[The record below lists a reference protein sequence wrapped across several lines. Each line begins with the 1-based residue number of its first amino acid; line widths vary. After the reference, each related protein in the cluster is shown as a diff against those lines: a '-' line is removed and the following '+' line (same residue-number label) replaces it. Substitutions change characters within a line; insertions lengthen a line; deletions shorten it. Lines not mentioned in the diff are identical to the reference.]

1 MVSGRDDRPY
11 FFLSYART
19 PKRDPSERDDPDR
32 WVFKLYRDLC
42 GAILQMTDARPEE
55 AGFMDRENKLGTE
68 WSPELTTAL
77 ARCRVFVPLYSRRY
91 FESDNCGREW
101 FAFARRE
108 ITHKAQGSRVVD
120 AVVPALWTRIER
132 DKLPHVAQS
141 VQFDHNFLGER
152 YCTDGF
158 YGIMK
163 LQNYRADYQ
172 RAVYR
177 LAERIIAVG
186 DESVAFVDEN
196 VVNGMTRADFESL
209 PSAFGPASV
218 SRTAEGQLEIVVLA
232 HDISTLPPG
241 RASDYYG
248 ATPHT
253 WSPYR
258 PDYTQPVVDYAVELA
273 KKCLDC
279 TPQVGAFEDGMA
291 NWGINGHPVPPSL
304 CLVDAWVSVSAKHQE
319 QLSRLDQVKE
329 SWVSVL
335 IPWNSQDL
343 GMHDAKDDLREKLRQ
358 HLGRKL
364 ASVPRRCQMAA
375 NGIPTLQDFS
385 QILPEMTMIMLKR
398 FRKEATAHPPAGP
411 VIERPRLRRADPKDS
426 GDTR

>member
-19 PKRDPSERDDPDR
+19 PKRDPADRDDPDR
-32 WVFKLYRDLC
+32 WVFKLHRDLC

-108 ITHKAQGSRVVD
+108 ITHKARGSQVVD
-120 AVVPALWTRIER
+120 AIVPALWTRIDR

-172 RAVYR
+172 RAVHR

-186 DESVAFVDEN
+186 DESVAFADEN
-196 VVNGMTRADFESL
+196 VVNGMTPADFESL

-218 SRTAEGQLEIVVLA
+218 SRTAEGQLEITVLA
-232 HDISTLPPG
+232 HDVSTLPPG

-248 ATPHT
+248 ATSHT
-253 WSPYR
+253 WSPYW
-258 PDYTQPVVDYAVELA
+258 PDYTQPVADYAVELA

-279 TPQVGAFEDGMA
+279 TPQVGAFGDDMA
-291 NWGINGHPVPPSL
+291 RWGSNGHPVPPSL

-319 QLSRLDQVKE
+319 QLGRLDQVKE

-375 NGIPTLQDFS
+375 NGIPTLQDFG

-398 FRKEATAHPPAGP
+398 FRKEATAHPPVGP

-426 GDTR
+426 GDAR